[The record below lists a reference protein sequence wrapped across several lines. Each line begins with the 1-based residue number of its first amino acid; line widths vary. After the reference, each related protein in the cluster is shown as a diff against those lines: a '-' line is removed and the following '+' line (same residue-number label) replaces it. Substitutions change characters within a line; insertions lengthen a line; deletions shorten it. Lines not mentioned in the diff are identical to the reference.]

1 MIRRAATLVSA
12 LGLLGGPASTSRA
25 QQPPPPAEAI
35 KLSPRQLYDRA
46 QNEISL
52 GRFDA
57 AGETLKRFLASP
69 PSDEDYRAI
78 TERDPTAF
86 QKLRFNIPVWSDNP
100 AANAEYKKVV
110 AQIADASEKANAKF
124 YRDPA
129 RVARFVRN
137 LAETDEERIYAEQQ
151 LRLSGD
157 AVVPALVDA
166 LRTANDP
173 FRKAK
178 IAAAVTKLNPEQL
191 PGLLASSL
199 VLDLDT
205 RLEILRAAAA
215 RPDAR
220 TVLSSSPDTDLR
232 PHLWYYAASRG
243 LEFGALRAF
252 SATTLDD
259 WTGGASGRTTGPA
272 ELVKLARPLAA
283 DQASYHGQN
292 PVTLWEFDAAKSAP
306 VSRAVPVRQANDY
319 FALRD
324 LQWALERNPGNL
336 EAIELFLT
344 TAVERAV
351 EAARFGNVL
360 QGDPNLLPILAS
372 ADSRVLNTL
381 LERALGDNK
390 TALALGLTQI
400 LAARFDKPAAA
411 GPFVRGL
418 DYPDAR
424 VQLASAVGLL
434 KVPGSVP
441 AGKAARVVDILRR
454 AAAAEAAPPGT
465 KEVGRALIADP
476 SDKRGARLARYLSD
490 LGYRPER
497 FGTGRQLAARLRGAA
512 DADLIFV
519 DRHVADPV
527 LADLLAALRADVT
540 TASRP
545 VIVVASDDY
554 ARPLSLDRLL
564 LRLATLV
571 AVADVNPE
579 TPPQPFRYDPIRQL
593 RDEEVEA
600 QRQKIVAQ
608 RDAILTRLY
617 QSRLAQL
624 ERLVGGAEFPPSQTL
639 RAYLD
644 LRLPQLTL
652 AALDAEY
659 GFSAESAPNV
669 ARLLADRSR
678 TLSLNPRLRYAAT
691 DLDTTQLARI
701 AVDLDESLDKERR
714 AQFEAQLAR
723 TDSAALS
730 IEREGPAEPALNDR
744 LGRLAV
750 ALGGVT
756 VVPEP
761 NSVLALQDDIRKA
774 VGDPSQLPVPADVKK
789 DNAKLAVE
797 YLRRMAVGEITGFD
811 VRPAAP
817 ALRAALRDDDLA
829 DMAIDA
835 VARFGTPE
843 AQQDLIAVALGIARP
858 LPIRIHAAERAIQ
871 NVETFGRLV
880 PSPQLQALRSATD
893 LEKDPALRA
902 RLGVLAT
909 VAAPRP
915 TGVSDLIQ
923 KFPLPFPP
931 EPKPE
936 PAPVPAAP
944 KPEPGKN

>member
-1 MIRRAATLVSA
+1 MNREPPRRTLFSA
-12 LGLLGGPASTSRA
+12 LGLLGGPASALHA
-25 QQPPPPAEAI
+25 QQPLPPAEAI

-46 QNEISL
+46 QTEIAV

-57 AGETLKRFLASP
+57 AGETLKRFLASNP
-69 PSDEDYRAI
+69 TDEDYRAI
-78 TERDPTAF
+78 TVREPTAF

-100 AANAEYKKVV
+100 AADAEYKKVV
-110 AQIADASEKANAKF
+110 AQIADASEKANAKL

-129 RVARFVRN
+129 RIAKFVRN
-137 LAETDEERIYAEQQ
+137 LSETDEERIYAEQQ

-157 AVVPALVDA
+157 AVVPVIVDA

-173 FRKAK
+173 FRKAR
-178 IAAAVTKLNPEQL
+178 IAGAVTKLNPEQL
-191 PGLLASSL
+191 PGILASSL
-199 VLDLDT
+199 GLDLDT
-205 RLEILRAAAA
+205 RLEILRAAVA

-232 PHLWYYAASRG
+232 PFLWYYAASRG
-243 LEFGALRAF
+243 EVLRSLRVF

-259 WTGGASGRTTGPA
+259 WTRGASGRTTGPA
-272 ELVKLARPLAA
+272 ELVKLALPPAA
-283 DQASYHGQN
+283 DQASYRGQN
-292 PVTLWEFDAAKSAP
+292 PVKLWEFDAAKSAP
-306 VSRAVPVRQANDY
+306 ASRMVTPRQANDY

-324 LQWALERNPGNL
+324 LQWALERNPGNP
-336 EAIELFLT
+336 EAVELFLA

-351 EAARFGNVL
+351 EASQFGSVL

-372 ADSRVLNTL
+372 ADSKVLNTL
-381 LERALGDNK
+381 LERALTDNK
-390 TALALGLTQI
+390 TALALGLSQV

-424 VQLASAVGLL
+424 VQLASAIGLL

-441 AGKAARVVDILRR
+441 VGKAARVVDILRR
-454 AAAAEAAPPGT
+454 AAAVEAAPPGT
-465 KEVGRALIADP
+465 KEVGRAFIADP
-476 SDKRGARLARYLSD
+476 SDKRGARLARYLGD

-497 FGTGRQLAARLRGAA
+497 FATGRQLAARLRSAA

-527 LADLLAALRADVT
+527 LGDLLAALRADRD

-545 VIVVASDDY
+545 VLIVASDDY
-554 ARPLSLDRLL
+554 AQPLLLDRLL

-571 AVADVNPE
+571 AVADTTPE
-579 TPPQPFRYDPIRQL
+579 RPPEPFRYDPIRQL
-593 RDEEVEA
+593 REEEVAA
-600 QRQKIVAQ
+600 QRQKIVLK
-608 RDAILTRLY
+608 RDAVLTQLY

-624 ERLVGGAEFPPSQTL
+624 ERLVGGAELPPSQTL

-652 AALDAEY
+652 AALAAEY
-659 GFSAESAPNV
+659 GVSAESAPNA
-669 ARLLADRSR
+669 ARMLAARTR
-678 TLSLNPRLRYAAT
+678 TLSLNPRLLYAAT
-691 DLDTTQLARI
+691 DLDTNQLARI
-701 AVDLDESLDKERR
+701 TEDLDEALDKPRR

-723 TDSAALS
+723 TDSDALL
-730 IEREGPAEPALNDR
+730 IPRDKPAEPALSDR
-744 LGRLAV
+744 LERLAV
-750 ALGGVT
+750 SLGGIT

-761 NSVLALQDDIRKA
+761 NNALALREDIRQA
-774 VGDPSQLPVPADVKK
+774 VADPSQLPVPAEVKK
-789 DNAKLAVE
+789 ANAKLAVE

-811 VRPAAP
+811 VRPAGP

-843 AQQDLIAVALGIARP
+843 AQQDLIAVALGIGRP
-858 LPIRIHAAERAIQ
+858 MPIRLHAADRAIQ

-880 PSPQLQALRSATD
+880 PPPQLQALQSASD
-893 LEKDPALRA
+893 LEKHPALRA
-902 RLGVLAT
+902 RLGVLST
-909 VAAPRP
+909 IAAPRP
-915 TGVSDLIQ
+915 AGVSDLIQ

-931 EPKPE
+931 APKAE
-936 PAPVPAAP
+936 PAPVPAEP
-944 KPEPGKN
+944 TPGKN